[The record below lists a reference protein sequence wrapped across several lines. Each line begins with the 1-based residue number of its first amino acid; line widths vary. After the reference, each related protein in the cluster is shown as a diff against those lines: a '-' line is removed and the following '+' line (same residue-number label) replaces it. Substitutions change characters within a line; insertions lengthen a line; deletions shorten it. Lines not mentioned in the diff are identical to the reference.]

1 MKKFIL
7 IVITILTL
15 SSTTYADL
23 LNIGAGIGSWN
34 QTPEGF
40 MEYKDTAND
49 NSGRDTSNENSV
61 TNIYTWFYIK
71 HYFPYVP
78 NIRMEYSSIESDGQ
92 GSGTLTGFE
101 IPIGSNFPTTLEMN
115 QFEIIPYYNLLDDSF
130 FINVDIGLAIKFI
143 DYQATGRLEIDIG
156 GMLSL
161 GNEVYNEKGDFI
173 APLPYLRV
181 RTQLPFNIGAETTLK
196 YGALDGSS
204 FTDLIMK
211 IDYTLDFFPII
222 KPGFELGYKLVDLDA
237 EVEDGDT
244 TSIIKL
250 TFSGIFIGLLIDF

>member
-1 MKKFIL
+1 MKKI
-7 IVITILTL
+7 ITIFITLFTL
-15 SSTTYADL
+15 SSTIYADL
-23 LNIGAGIGSWN
+23 INIGAGIGSWQ

-49 NSGRDTSNENSV
+49 SSGRDTSNENSV
-61 TNIYTWFYIK
+61 SNIYTWFYIK

-78 NIRMEYSSIESDGQ
+78 NFRIEYSSLESDGQ

-101 IPIGSNFPTTLEMN
+101 IPVGSNFPTTLEMN
-115 QFEIIPYYNLLDDSF
+115 QFEIVPYYNLLDDTF
-130 FINVDIGLAIKFI
+130 FVNVDVGIAIKFI
-143 DYQATGRLEIDIG
+143 DYQARGIAQE
-156 GMLSL
+156 LSL

-181 RTQLPFNIGAETTLK
+181 RTQLPFAIGAEVVLK
-196 YGALDGSS
+196 YGALGGSS
-204 FTDLIMK
+204 FTDLTMK
-211 IDYTLDFFPII
+211 VDYTLDFFPII
-222 KPGFELGYKLVDLDA
+222 NPGVELGYKMVDLDA

-250 TFSGIFIGLLIDF
+250 TFSGIFLGLSVDF